1 MAKKKIS
8 GKDDILNQPVRY
20 GSPRPNFPRDPG
32 SISIRYGSPRPYFP
46 RDPDS
51 IFIIHEEQKKPCEP
65 EGIRRYGC
73 PRPEISKKPSKL
85 RRIIE
90 IIKEK

>member
-8 GKDDILNQPVRY
+8 GTDDILNQPVRY
-20 GSPRPNFPRDPG
+20 GSPRRDHR
-32 SISIRYGSPRPYFP
+32 SIFIRYGPPRQ
-46 RDPDS
+46 DPEKPDRKEPKKL
-51 IFIIHEEQKKPCEP
+51 HEP
-65 EGIRRYGC
+65 IRYGC
-73 PRPEISKKPSKL
+73 PPPEISKKPSKL

>member
-8 GKDDILNQPVRY
+8 GIDDILNQTVRY
-20 GSPRPNFPRDPG
+20 GSPRPNFPWDPG
-32 SISIRYGSPRPYFP
+32 SISIRYGSPRQ
-46 RDPDS
+46 DP
-51 IFIIHEEQKKPCEP
+51 EKPVRKEPKKPREP
-65 EGIRRYGC
+65 ETIKRYGC

>member
-8 GKDDILNQPVRY
+8 GTDDILNQPVRY
-20 GSPRPNFPRDPG
+20 GSPRPNFPWAPG
-32 SISIRYGSPRPYFP
+32 SISIRYGSPRQ
-46 RDPDS
+46 DPEKPVRKEPKKL
-51 IFIIHEEQKKPCEP
+51 HEP
-65 EGIRRYGC
+65 IRYGC
-73 PRPEISKKPSKL
+73 PPPEISKKPSKL

>member
-1 MAKKKIS
+1 MAKKKENDSVKNTVI
-8 GKDDILNQPVRY
+8 KTARY
-20 GSPRPNFPRDPG
+20 GSLRPNFPRDPG
-32 SISIRYGSPRPYFP
+32 SISIRYGSPRQ
-46 RDPDS
+46 DP
-51 IFIIHEEQKKPCEP
+51 EKPVRKEQKKPCEP

>member
-32 SISIRYGSPRPYFP
+32 SISIRYGSPRQ
-46 RDPDS
+46 DP
-51 IFIIHEEQKKPCEP
+51 EKPVRKEPKKPREP
-65 EGIRRYGC
+65 ETIKRYGC
-73 PRPEISKKPSKL
+73 PRLETQKKPSKL
-85 RRIIE
+85 SRIIKV
-90 IIKEK
+90 IKGN

>member
-20 GSPRPNFPRDPG
+20 GSPRPNFPREPG
-32 SISIRYGSPRPYFP
+32 SISIRYGSPRQ
-46 RDPDS
+46 DP
-51 IFIIHEEQKKPCEP
+51 EKPVRKEPKKPREP
-65 EGIRRYGC
+65 ETIKRYGC
-73 PRPEISKKPSKL
+73 LRPEISKKPSKL

>member
-8 GKDDILNQPVRY
+8 GTDDILNQPVRY
-20 GSPRPNFPRDPG
+20 GSPRRDHR
-32 SISIRYGSPRPYFP
+32 SIFIRYGPPRQDPEKPVRKEPKKLREPIRYVSPPAV
-46 RDPDS
+46 
-51 IFIIHEEQKKPCEP
+51 
-65 EGIRRYGC
+65 
-73 PRPEISKKPSKL
+73 ISKKPSKL

>member
-8 GKDDILNQPVRY
+8 GTDDIFQLVRY
-20 GSPRPNFPRDPG
+20 CSPRRDH
-32 SISIRYGSPRPYFP
+32 R
-46 RDPDS
+46 S
-51 IFIIHEEQKKPCEP
+51 IFIRNEDPEKPVRKEPKKPREP
-65 EGIRRYGC
+65 ETIKRYGC

-90 IIKEK
+90 IIKGK

>member
-20 GSPRPNFPRDPG
+20 GSPRPNFPREPG
-32 SISIRYGSPRPYFP
+32 SISIRYGSPRQ
-46 RDPDS
+46 DPE
-51 IFIIHEEQKKPCEP
+51 ILVRIEPKKPCEP

>member
-1 MAKKKIS
+1 MAKTNIS
-8 GKDDILNQPVRY
+8 GQADILNQPVRY
-20 GSPRPNFPRDPG
+20 GSPRPNFPREPG
-32 SISIRYGSPRPYFP
+32 SISIRYGSPRQ
-46 RDPDS
+46 DP
-51 IFIIHEEQKKPCEP
+51 EKPVRKEPKKPREP
-65 EGIRRYGC
+65 ETIKRYGC